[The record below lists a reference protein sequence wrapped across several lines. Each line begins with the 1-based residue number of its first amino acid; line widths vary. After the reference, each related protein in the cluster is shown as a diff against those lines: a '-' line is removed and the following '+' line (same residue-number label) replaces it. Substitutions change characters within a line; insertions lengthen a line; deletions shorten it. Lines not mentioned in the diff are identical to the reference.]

1 MAVVENLHFGKDGV
15 IRAVEIR
22 IAKSYLEQAIQLL
35 YPMKIHC
42 NTVRNTNVK
51 EFRPSRPKRTRAS
64 VAKLKIRD
72 IQQKDDDI

>member
-1 MAVVENLHFGKDGV
+1 
-15 IRAVEIR
+15 
-22 IAKSYLEQAIQLL
+22 
-35 YPMKIHC
+35 MKIHC

-51 EFRPSRPKRTRAS
+51 EFRPSPPKRTRAS